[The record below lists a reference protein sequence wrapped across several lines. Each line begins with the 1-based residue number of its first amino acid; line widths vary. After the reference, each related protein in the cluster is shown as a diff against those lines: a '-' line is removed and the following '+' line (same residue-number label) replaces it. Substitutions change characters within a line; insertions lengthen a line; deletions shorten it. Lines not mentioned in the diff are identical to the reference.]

1 MIYTLNDLDKHR
13 ESAYLR
19 YRLENDGDESSEIA
33 QFIKDPLDYIDRYS
47 INTTDTIA
55 TICYS
60 SGNYSEDWLH
70 TIRFTDDDYGIICK
84 YFKPSLPQLNSKM
97 LQHMVEKKYTL

>member
-1 MIYTLNDLDKHR
+1 MVYTLNDLDKHKKG
-13 ESAYLR
+13 AYLR
-19 YRLENDGDESSEIA
+19 YRLENDCDESSSIA
-33 QFIKDPLDYIDRYS
+33 RFIKDPLDYIDRYS
-47 INTTDTIA
+47 INTTDMVVSAIV
-55 TICYS
+55 
-60 SGNYSEDWLH
+60 YSEDWLH